1 MAMIDF
7 PLLIPGLPRNL
18 IRISPLQIADQVRD
32 EGLSLH
38 SLLR

>member
-1 MAMIDF
+1 MAMIDS
-7 PLLIPGLPRNL
+7 PSLIPGLPRNL

-32 EGLSLH
+32 EGSSLH